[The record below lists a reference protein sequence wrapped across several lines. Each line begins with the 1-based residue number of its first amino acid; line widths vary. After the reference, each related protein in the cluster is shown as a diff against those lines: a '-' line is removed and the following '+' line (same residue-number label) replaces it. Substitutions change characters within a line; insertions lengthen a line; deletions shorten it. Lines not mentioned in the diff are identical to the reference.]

1 MVGLGSGLG
10 LQLDKGR
17 VTNRRPFQM
26 LSAMCSSSLSMHSRR
41 ARDSIGLGLR
51 LGLELELGLRLLVW
65 LMATVLVGQC
75 VQCKFQ
81 LSCSQLRSKLG

>member
-1 MVGLGSGLG
+1 MKEGLEIVL
-10 LQLDKGR
+10 
-17 VTNRRPFQM
+17 
-26 LSAMCSSSLSMHSRR
+26 
-41 ARDSIGLGLR
+41 GLGLR

-81 LSCSQLRSKLG
+81 LSCSQLRSRLG